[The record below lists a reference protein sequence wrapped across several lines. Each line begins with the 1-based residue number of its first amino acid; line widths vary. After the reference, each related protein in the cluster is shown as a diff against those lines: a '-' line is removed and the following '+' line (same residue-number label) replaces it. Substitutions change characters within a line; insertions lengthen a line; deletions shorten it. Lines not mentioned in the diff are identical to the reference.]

1 MAVPLEQAKATR
13 NAANEAFRVQLAQI
27 QEDLAAR
34 GIGGRLVDRAGA
46 AMADAAEVASEHK
59 GVVAGT
65 IGAIALW
72 FLRGPIIRLVSQLWS
87 GDEDQEETEEERKA
101 EDD

>member
-1 MAVPLEQAKATR
+1 MALPLEQAKATR
-13 NAANEAFRVQLAQI
+13 NAANMAFRQQLAQI

-34 GIGGRLVDRAGA
+34 GIGGRIVDRAGEA
-46 AMADAAEVASEHK
+46 AANAAEVANEHK
-59 GVVAGT
+59 GIVAGT
-65 IGAIALW
+65 VGAIALW

-87 GDEDQEETEEERKA
+87 GDDEPGEERKS

>member
-1 MAVPLEQAKATR
+1 MALPLEQAKNAR
-13 NAANEAFRVQLAQI
+13 NAAHAAFRTQLVQV

-34 GIGGRLVDRAGA
+34 GIGGRIADRASEALAEA
-46 AMADAAEVASEHK
+46 ADVASEHK

-65 IGAIALW
+65 IAALAAW
-72 FLRGPIIRLVSQLWS
+72 FLRGPIIESLSRLWTD
-87 GDEDQEETEEERKA
+87 GDDDEERNA